1 MKVKFPAFEGKCD
14 PDAYMDWE
22 TKIEQ
27 IWSCHDF
34 SEPRKVQLAALEF
47 NGFALT
53 WWDHIVK
60 ERQRNLDPP
69 VQSWEQMKALLR
81 TRFVPIHYTRDLHQR
96 LENLKQGSMSVDETY
111 NAMQSAMLKANVRED
126 EESTIARYLR
136 ILNPTLSCEVKIYP
150 CRSMI

>member
-1 MKVKFPAFEGKCD
+1 MPKIPEGYEEWRRARNHRRAPPPRERRDQDIDGLGRVKVKFPAFEGKCD

-69 VQSWEQMKALLR
+69 VQSWEQIDRK
-81 TRFVPIHYTRDLHQR
+81 
-96 LENLKQGSMSVDETY
+96 SV
-111 NAMQSAMLKANVRED
+111 V
-126 EESTIARYLR
+126 
-136 ILNPTLSCEVKIYP
+136 
-150 CRSMI
+150 